1 MTIDS
6 VIAKLQA
13 LREEIGGDTEVFI
26 QLEAIDNL
34 PRRRVA
40 KIARH
45 YDSDTPETDYFKR
58 TGKDRVMIE
67 TATAHLNPV
76 D

>member
-1 MTIDS
+1 MTLDS
-6 VIAKLQA
+6 MIAKLKK
-13 LREEIGGDTEVFI
+13 LRSEIGGDTEVFI
-26 QLEAIDNL
+26 QLETIDNL

-45 YDSDTPETDYFKR
+45 FDSDTPETAYYKR

-67 TATAHLNPV
+67 TATAHLHPV
-76 D
+76 E

>member
-1 MTIDS
+1 MTLDS
-6 VIAKLQA
+6 MIAKLKK
-13 LREEIGGDTEVFI
+13 LRSEIGGDTEVFI
-26 QLEAIDNL
+26 QLETIDNL

-45 YDSDTPETDYFKR
+45 FDSDTPETTYYKR

-67 TATAHLNPV
+67 TATAHLHPV
-76 D
+76 E